1 MIFMKY
7 AFPLFFF
14 LFPNWPSP
22 PPPPPP
28 LMIMTNLLPR
38 KDSFQSIL
46 ALQKKYHIS
55 AYRSILL
62 REEHNLPPGF
72 DITSMRQVTLD
83 QLKAFHEE
91 KKKDP
96 VIPPFHVYSRFH
108 HDYIYQ
114 RYSEIVPYSVYCTV
128 EEDIAKLILHLMN
141 EPDPDPFLF
150 IVQKQEWFFEE
161 SFQSFLTSEEK
172 KKIDTTLMIDLD
184 ARPVLQVLPRAN
196 HKLVFWDHK
205 GRPVI

>member
-1 MIFMKY
+1 MRH

-14 LFPNWPSP
+14 LFPFWPSP

-46 ALQKKYHIS
+46 ALQKKYHIP
-55 AYRSILL
+55 ADRSILL
-62 REEHNLPPGF
+62 REEHNLPPGL
-72 DITSMRQVTLD
+72 DVTLMRQITLD
-83 QLKAFHEE
+83 QLMTSHED

-108 HDYIYQ
+108 HDYLYN
-114 RYSEIVPYSVYCTV
+114 RYSEIVPYNLYCTV
-128 EEDIAKLILHLMN
+128 EEDIAKLVVHLLN

-161 SFQSFLTSEEK
+161 SFQSFRTTEEK

-184 ARPVLQVLPRAN
+184 AHPVLQILPRTN

-205 GRPVI
+205 GRPVV